1 MHSDRNRGRRSAA
14 QHAPTRLDIEV
25 PNERS
30 EVAIAGLVEQ
40 VLVELTYEPVGAE
53 YVSANVWGPTRT
65 QYIHDE
71 RGAAAFMKCH
81 YDERLGWVVG
91 SIPREGVRAELVT
104 QLSRDESRLSRRSDA
119 QPAATPDRFRVR
131 PVGELRLYRRR

>member
-1 MHSDRNRGRRSAA
+1 MA
-14 QHAPTRLDIEV
+14 QHAPTRFDLKV

-30 EVAIAGLVEQ
+30 EAVIAGLVKQ
-40 VLVELTYEPVGAE
+40 VLVELAHEPVGAE

-71 RGAAAFMKCH
+71 QGAAAFTKRY

-104 QLSRDESRLSRRSDA
+104 QLLRDESRLSRRSDV

-131 PVGELRLYRRR
+131 PVSELRMHRRR